1 MIVCHLISFVL
12 GFALDLLFGDPRIPF
27 HPIILIGK
35 LISLLEKLFY
45 PRKRNS
51 RVEFMAGIVLE
62 IFVIAVTAAV
72 VTAVLYYLYRMSDG
86 AGILAEAILT
96 WFALAMKSLKKE
108 SMKVWKALNEGDVD
122 KARKAVSMIVGRDT
136 EALGAEGITKA
147 AVETVAENA
156 SDGVIAPLIF
166 LALAGPVGG
175 YIYKAVNTMD
185 SMIGYKNDRYMY
197 FGRAAAKTD
206 DVLNYLPSRI
216 TALLM
221 IAVSM
226 FADEALDWKN
236 AYKIWKRD
244 RRNHASPNSAQ
255 GEAVMA
261 GALGVQL
268 AGDAKYFGKIVKK
281 PTIGDA
287 LRTVE
292 AEDIARANRLM
303 VSASVLAELICIL
316 GILLVIMVI

>member
-1 MIVCHLISFVL
+1 MIVCHLIAFVL
-12 GFALDLLFGDPRIPF
+12 GTALDALFGDPRIPF

-35 LISLLEKLFY
+35 LISLFEKILY
-45 PRKRNS
+45 PRKRNE
-51 RVEFMAGIVLE
+51 RREFVMGVILEVL
-62 IFVIAVTAAV
+62 VIAVTAGV
-72 VTAVLYYLYRMSDG
+72 VALILYGAYNIADG
-86 AGILAEAILT
+86 AGILVEAAFT

-108 SMKVWKALNEGDVD
+108 SMKVWKALTEGDIV
-122 KARKAVSMIVGRDT
+122 KAREAVSMIVGRDT
-136 EALGAEGITKA
+136 ESLGAEGITKA

-166 LALAGPVGG
+166 LAVAGPVGG

-185 SMIGYKNDRYMY
+185 SMIGYKNDKYMY

-206 DVLNYLPSRI
+206 DVLNFVPARV

-221 IAVSM
+221 IFASV
-226 FADEALDWKN
+226 FADETFEWKN
-236 AYKIWKRD
+236 AYRIWKRD

-261 GALGVQL
+261 GALGVRL

-281 PTIGDA
+281 PTIGDD
-287 LRTVE
+287 LRPIE

-303 VSASVLAELICIL
+303 ISASVSAELLCIL
-316 GILLVIMVI
+316 GMLVVIMVI

>member
-1 MIVCHLISFVL
+1 MIVCHLIAFIL
-12 GFALDLLFGDPRIPF
+12 GIALDALFGDPRIPF

-35 LISLLEKLFY
+35 LISLFEKILY
-45 PRKRNS
+45 PRKRNE
-51 RVEFMAGIVLE
+51 RREFVMGVILEVL
-62 IFVIAVTAAV
+62 VIAVTAGV
-72 VTAVLYYLYRMSDG
+72 VALILYGAYNIADG
-86 AGILAEAILT
+86 AGILVEAGFT

-108 SMKVWKALNEGDVD
+108 SMKVWKALTEGDIV
-122 KARKAVSMIVGRDT
+122 KAREAVSMIVGRDT
-136 EALGAEGITKA
+136 ESLGAEGITKA

-166 LALAGPVGG
+166 LAAAGPVGG

-185 SMIGYKNDRYMY
+185 SMIGYKNDKYMY

-206 DVLNYLPSRI
+206 DVLNFVPARV

-221 IAVSM
+221 IFASV
-226 FADEALDWKN
+226 FADETFEWKN
-236 AYKIWKRD
+236 AYRIWKRD

-261 GALGVQL
+261 GALGVRL

-281 PTIGDA
+281 PTIGDD
-287 LRTVE
+287 LRPIE

-303 VSASVLAELICIL
+303 ISASVSAELLCIL
-316 GILLVIMVI
+316 GMLVVIMVI